1 MSADQ
6 PAANPPAE
14 RRVAPRF
21 QPAFG
26 TVCRLNRPSPDGT
39 PALGL
44 VWNISE
50 TGVSM
55 LLADPPE
62 RGTQLDAELTTEFG
76 GAGLPVALRVVHV
89 REMPMGDF
97 FLGAQFARPL
107 APDEL
112 KPFLLPLPPPVAPPP
127 EPAAP
132 ETAKPNGEPR
142 H

>member
-1 MSADQ
+1 MPADP
-6 PAANPPAE
+6 PAANPPPE
-14 RRVAPRF
+14 RRAATRF

-26 TVCRLNRPSPDGT
+26 TVCRLGRPDPGGQPT
-39 PALGL
+39 LGL

-62 RGTQLDAELTTEFG
+62 KGAQLDGELTTESG
-76 GAGLPVALRVVHV
+76 GAGLPVSLRVVHV

-112 KPFLLPLPPPVAPPP
+112 RPFLLPLPPPPAPPP

-132 ETAKPNGEPR
+132 AGDTRP
-142 H
+142 